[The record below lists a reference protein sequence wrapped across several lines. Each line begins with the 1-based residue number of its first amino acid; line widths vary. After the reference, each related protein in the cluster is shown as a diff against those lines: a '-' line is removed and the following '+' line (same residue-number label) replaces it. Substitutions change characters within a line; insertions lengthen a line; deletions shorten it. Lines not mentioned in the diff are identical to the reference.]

1 MNASNSVRLT
11 LIEARAWGLP
21 LPTARAT
28 IAKTNDQCRLHIDTR
43 NVTFLEQ
50 GEVSAEAPAG
60 GLGRRHKESQANC
73 DRDRISRTP
82 KRLPFDLLSSS
93 PIDWRNL

>member
-1 MNASNSVRLT
+1 MNGSNSVRLT

-50 GEVSAEAPAG
+50 GEVSAEAPPVALAG
-60 GLGRRHKESQANC
+60 AIRRARPTVTETGSAEPQ
-73 DRDRISRTP
+73 TP
-82 KRLPFDLLSSS
+82 TL
-93 PIDWRNL
+93 